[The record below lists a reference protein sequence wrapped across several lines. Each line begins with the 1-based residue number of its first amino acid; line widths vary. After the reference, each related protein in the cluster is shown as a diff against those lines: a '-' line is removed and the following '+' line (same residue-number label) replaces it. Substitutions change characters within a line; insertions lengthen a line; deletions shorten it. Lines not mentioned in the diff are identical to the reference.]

1 MYDIGTTIT
10 DPSGNS
16 YTITDRFY
24 KKCSLS
30 ALELTS
36 VDDGRVSV
44 VHVEE
49 SEGMICQQV

>member
-1 MYDIGTTIT
+1 MYNINNTIT
-10 DPSGNS
+10 DPVGNS

-36 VDDGRVSV
+36 VDDGRASV

-49 SEGMICQQV
+49 LEGWK

>member
-1 MYDIGTTIT
+1 MYNINNTIT
-10 DPSGNS
+10 DPVGNS

-49 SEGMICQQV
+49 LEGWK